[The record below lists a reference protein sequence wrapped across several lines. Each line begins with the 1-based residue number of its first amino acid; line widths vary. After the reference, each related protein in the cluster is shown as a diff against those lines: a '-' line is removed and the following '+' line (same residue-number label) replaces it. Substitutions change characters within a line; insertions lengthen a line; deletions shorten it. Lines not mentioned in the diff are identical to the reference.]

1 MIYIYGDSHSNYS
14 FKNLSLPHR
23 NLYKNSITMF
33 RIGRDS
39 HIENFDKE
47 NIANDTDTDNLI
59 ILSYGEIDCRCHI
72 HRQVNLQRDEDDII
86 YELVNNYIKAIHNNT
101 VGIDANVVIVGV
113 IPPTKKSDYENLH
126 GQITHKLPFIGSD
139 EDRVRYT
146 QKTNKLLEE
155 LSNKNDFIYFNPYNY
170 YTRDDG
176 TLKYELSD
184 NVVHIGDNTYF
195 LEQFIELYG
204 RRYQ

>member
-23 NLYKNSITMF
+23 NFYKNSITMF

-39 HIENFDKE
+39 HIINFDKE
-47 NIANDTDTDNLI
+47 NIAKDTNTNNLI

-101 VGIDANVVIVGV
+101 EGIDANVLIVGV

-126 GQITHKLPFIGSD
+126 GRITHKFPFIGSD

-146 QKTNKLLEE
+146 QKINKLLEE
-155 LSNKNDFIYFNPYNY
+155 LSNKNDFNYFNPYHH

>member
-47 NIANDTDTDNLI
+47 NITKDTDTNNLI

-72 HRQVNLQRDEDDII
+72 HRQVILQRDEDDII

-101 VGIDANVVIVGV
+101 EGIDANVLIVGV

-126 GQITHKLPFIGSD
+126 GQITHKFPFIGSD

-155 LSNKNDFIYFNPYNY
+155 LSNKNDFNYFNPYHH

-184 NVVHIGDNTYF
+184 NLVHIGDNTYF

>member
-23 NLYKNSITMF
+23 NFYKNSITMF

-39 HIENFDKE
+39 HIINFDKE
-47 NIANDTDTDNLI
+47 NIAKDTNTNNLI

-101 VGIDANVVIVGV
+101 EGIDANVVIVGV

-126 GQITHKLPFIGSD
+126 GRITHKFPFIGSD

-146 QKTNKLLEE
+146 QKINKLLEE
-155 LSNKNDFIYFNPYNY
+155 LSNKNDFNYFNPYHH

>member
-1 MIYIYGDSHSNYS
+1 
-14 FKNLSLPHR
+14 
-23 NLYKNSITMF
+23 MF

-39 HIENFDKE
+39 HIINFDKE
-47 NIANDTDTDNLI
+47 NIAKDTNTNNLI

-86 YELVNNYIKAIHNNT
+86 YELVNNYIKAIRNNT
-101 VGIDANVVIVGV
+101 EGIDANVVIVGV

-126 GQITHKLPFIGSD
+126 GRITHKFPFIGSD

-146 QKTNKLLEE
+146 QKINKLLEE
-155 LSNKNDFIYFNPYNY
+155 LSNKNDFNYFNPYHH